1 LISLCG
7 VRIIGIYTS
16 ATDSIDIS
24 LWDFRMKKKDL
35 DQFKPLLLNLRA
47 RLRGDVQHLTTGA
60 LGGGGE
66 SKSPTHMAELGT
78 DTFEQDFSLGVME
91 RDQDMLL
98 EIEAALKRMDN
109 GVYGLCE
116 ACAAEGK
123 PPSRSII
130 PKTRLKAVP
139 HARNC
144 VACERKRERL
154 AY

>member
-1 LISLCG
+1 
-7 VRIIGIYTS
+7 
-16 ATDSIDIS
+16 
-24 LWDFRMKKKDL
+24 MKKKDL
-35 DQFKPLLLNLRA
+35 DQFKALLLTLRA

-60 LGGGGE
+60 LGGDHE
-66 SKSPTHMAELGT
+66 TKSPTHMAELGT

-91 RDQDMLL
+91 RDQDVLK
-98 EIEAALKRMDN
+98 EIATALTRIEK
-109 GVYGLCE
+109 GTYGLCE

-123 PPSRSII
+123 PPSRSVI

-144 VACERKRERL
+144 VACERKREQF